1 MKPEKFMSQY
11 PASLTTLLHK
21 ANIKC
26 GGIRCVD
33 PVNSGVT
40 NRNSLITLQSGSRYI
55 LREYDW
61 PYPTSDNLHRFE
73 KELYLHDL
81 LLKYDV
87 PVPSIVANYDDG
99 SNCAVLMEYMPGQLL
114 GNVVDT
120 LTEVQRAQAWR
131 AAGTALRKVHSIRL
145 PDGCSGVIVG
155 ERVQPF
161 EEGSWGDFHFHQAIQ
176 HANHLLKRD
185 LGLRFDLASMK
196 SVLKQAVPLLNE
208 SPVVLLHNDPHPW
221 NVLVHEAAGRWTCS
235 AWLDWEYAWSGD
247 PVWDLVRTDLF
258 RLKRIG
264 PAPDAFYEGYG
275 AFPREPNRSI
285 YELSI
290 YLWMAN
296 QYLDGEVDG
305 ERVLMPTYEA
315 AMRYLEQIDESVA
328 RIGIEIERAERLP

>member
-1 MKPEKFMSQY
+1 MSQH
-11 PASLTTLLHK
+11 PASLTKLLHK
-21 ANIKC
+21 ASIKR
-26 GGIRCVD
+26 GGIRCVEPIGD
-33 PVNSGVT
+33 GVT
-40 NRNSLITLQSGSRYI
+40 NRTLLVTLKDGKRYV

-61 PYPTSDNLHRFE
+61 PYPSSDNLQRLD
-73 KELYLHDL
+73 KEVYLHNL

-87 PVPSIVANYDDG
+87 PVPSIVASHDDG
-99 SNCAVLMEYMPGQLL
+99 SNCAVLMEYMPGLLL

-131 AAGTALRKVHSIRL
+131 AAGTALRNVHSIRL
-145 PDGCSGVIVG
+145 LDGCSGVIVG

-185 LGLRFDLASMK
+185 VGLHFDLPSMK
-196 SVLKQAVPLLNE
+196 NVLKQAVPLLNE

-221 NVLVHEAAGRWTCS
+221 NVLVNEVAGHWTCS

-264 PAPDAFYEGYG
+264 PTPDAFYEGYG

-290 YLWMAN
+290 NLWMAD
-296 QYLDGEVDG
+296 QYLDGEIDE

-315 AMRYLEQIDESVA
+315 AMQYLGRIDEAVV
-328 RIGIEIERAERLP
+328 RIGNELERADRLP